1 MTLTDP
7 REALAEQS
15 TFISYLLGLAS
26 LGRVVHRLADG
37 ERQAEPPSDAD
48 EFVHMLLGLASLGDS
63 IEALAKSAP
72 APQQRAATAPSSE
85 STNTRWLR

>member
-15 TFISYLLGLAS
+15 NFISYLLGLSS
-26 LGRVVHRLADG
+26 LGRVVHQLTDGDPPAQGLREAD
-37 ERQAEPPSDAD
+37 D
-48 EFVHMLLGLASLGDS
+48 FVHVLLGIASLGQS
-63 IEALAKSAP
+63 IDRLAESLPAQYKPETAAP
-72 APQQRAATAPSSE
+72 

>member
-15 TFISYLLGLAS
+15 NFISYLIGLAS
-26 LGRVVHRLADG
+26 LGRVVRQLADG
-37 ERQAEPPSDAD
+37 ERRAEPSSDAD

-63 IEALAKSAP
+63 IEGLGQSVP
-72 APQQRAATAPSSE
+72 APQQPAATAPSSD
-85 STNTRWLR
+85 STTTRWLR